1 MAIKKGGLGRGL
13 EALFNENSTD
23 QNDLVTV
30 KLIDIEPN
38 KEQPRKKFD
47 EKALGELADS
57 IREHGLLQPIIVK
70 PLTNGTYRIIAGE
83 RRWRASRIAGLETVP
98 VILKDFSEQEIM
110 EVALIEN
117 LQREDLNPVEEAIG
131 YRTLMENYNLT
142 QEEVA
147 VRVGKSRS
155 SIANAL
161 RLLNLKE
168 RELQLLRDGVITA
181 GHARAILAADDIMVR
196 EQLIELAIN
205 GAAVRELE
213 RVVRAA
219 KTKRERREGGDFF
232 GGDNYYTEVQIALT
246 EALHRKVKI
255 NKIGQDHGVISIE
268 FFGDEELRDIASRLG
283 KMYH

>member
-13 EALFNENSTD
+13 DALFNENSTD

-131 YRTLMENYNLT
+131 YRTLMETYNLT

-155 SIANAL
+155 AVANAL

-219 KTKRERREGGDFF
+219 KTKRERKEGGDIF
-232 GGDNYYTEVQIALT
+232 GGGNYYTEVQIALT

-255 NKIGQDHGVISIE
+255 NKIGEDHGVISIE
-268 FFGDEELRDIASRLG
+268 FFGDEELRDIAARLG
-283 KMYH
+283 EMYH

>member
-13 EALFNENSTD
+13 DALFNENSTD

-30 KLIDIEPN
+30 KIVDIEPN

-47 EKALGELADS
+47 EGALQELAES

-83 RRWRASRIAGLETVP
+83 RRWRASRMAGLEKVP

-117 LQREDLNPVEEAIG
+117 LQREDLNPVEEAVG
-131 YRTLMENYNLT
+131 YRTLMETYHLT

-147 VRVGKSRS
+147 ARVGKSRS
-155 SIANAL
+155 AVANAL
-161 RLLNLKE
+161 RLLNLPE
-168 RELQLLRDGVITA
+168 RELQFLKDGVITP

-196 EQLIELAIN
+196 EQLVEMAIN

-213 RVVRAA
+213 RVARAA
-219 KTKRERREGGDFF
+219 KTKREKKSDKLAF
-232 GGDNYYTEVQIALT
+232 GGESYYTEVQLALT

-255 NKIGQDHGVISIE
+255 HKISEEHGVLSIE
-268 FFGDEELRDIASRLG
+268 FYGDEELRDIAARLG
-283 KMYH
+283 KTYR